1 MLCKKKKTDKNY
13 NRFLIRN
20 NMRRQLSYISKALNE
35 KTTELQIYTQ
45 QKYLLNEYLS
55 VADLHII
62 EKYY

>member
-1 MLCKKKKTDKNY
+1 MYQKKKTDKNY

>member
-1 MLCKKKKTDKNY
+1 
-13 NRFLIRN
+13 
-20 NMRRQLSYISKALNE
+20 MRRQLSYISKALNE